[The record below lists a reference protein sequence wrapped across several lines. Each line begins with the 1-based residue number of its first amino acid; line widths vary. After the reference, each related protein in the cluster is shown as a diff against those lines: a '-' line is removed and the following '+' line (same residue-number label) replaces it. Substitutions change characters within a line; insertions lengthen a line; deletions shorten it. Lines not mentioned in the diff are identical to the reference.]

1 VFEKDWGEGALSR
14 QGGSGGGEGEA
25 PVLSGPALSRLRAVV
40 ALYNK
45 GDYERAEHGAR
56 ALLETL
62 GPTPPVLETLGL
74 VLVAEGRSREAEP
87 YLRKALEAFPRS
99 REIVFALGVAAA
111 DRSDWEEASL
121 WFRRVVDL
129 DPDFPGGLFNLA
141 RALEERNE
149 IYEAIDGYKRIL
161 EKEFNPEAASHYA
174 LLLEECNRPEEAKE
188 WVERVLERDSHHVL
202 ARFVRAQLA
211 LRERRYTEAL
221 ALLDALESENLASRT
236 AIVVGGR
243 RVRALDA
250 LSRYDEAA
258 LAADRVHERLKNLPP
273 AGLDDDPYVPE
284 AVETIARYRG
294 LVGGQRLRWPEAPR
308 LPETAFLVGF
318 PRSGTT
324 LLDRMLAAHPNVRV
338 LEEANPWAPF
348 FTVLLR
354 RLASGDHSDILGDE
368 GRKALHRVA
377 GTLHALAPSSGGLL
391 VDKLP
396 LNSIYTGW
404 LARLVPEARFVI
416 AVRDP
421 RDVVLSCWL
430 QAFAPNGAMRQ
441 FWDLG
446 AAVDYYGRV
455 MTLLR
460 AWCDEILPQE
470 RFLILRYEELVADP
484 ARTLEGLCRFL
495 GIDFRAA
502 MLDPRASARGVRL
515 GTPSYDQV
523 SRPLYG
529 EAIGRWR
536 HYRSRLEPYLGA
548 LETWVRYWG
557 YAEPS

>member
-1 VFEKDWGEGALSR
+1 MNRRGDD
-14 QGGSGGGEGEA
+14 GGEGRES
-25 PVLSGPALSRLRAVV
+25 PVLSGSALAQLRAVV
-40 ALYNK
+40 ALYNR
-45 GDYERAEHGAR
+45 GDYGRAEKAAR

-62 GPTPPVLETLGL
+62 GPLPPVLEILGL
-74 VLVAEGRSREAEP
+74 VLVAEGRSGEAEP
-87 YLRKALEAFPRS
+87 YLRQALVALPRS
-99 REIVFALGVAAA
+99 REIVFALGVAAT
-111 DRSDWEEASL
+111 DRGDWGEASL
-121 WFRRVVDL
+121 RFRRLVDL
-129 DPDFPGGLFNLA
+129 DPAFPGGLFNLA
-141 RALEERNE
+141 RALEEMGRIN
-149 IYEAIDGYKRIL
+149 EAIDTYERIL
-161 EKEFNPEAASHYA
+161 EKELDLEAASHYA
-174 LLLEECNRPEEAKE
+174 LLLEECNRPEEAGL
-188 WVERVLERDSHHVL
+188 WVERVLERNPRHVL
-202 ARFVRAQLA
+202 ARLVRAQLA
-211 LRERRYTEAL
+211 MREGRHGEAL
-221 ALLDALESENLASRT
+221 ALLDALEREPLAART
-236 AIVVGGR
+236 AIVVASR
-243 RVRALDA
+243 RIRALEA
-250 LSRYDEAA
+250 LGRDEEAA
-258 LAADRVHERLKNLPP
+258 LAADRVHERLRSLPLQ
-273 AGLDDDPYVPE
+273 AADDDPYHPS
-284 AVETIARYRG
+284 AVETVARCRE
-294 LVGGQRLRWPEAPR
+294 LVRRLRIPRPEPAPP
-308 LPETAFLVGF
+308 PETAFLVGF

-324 LLDRMLAAHPNVRV
+324 LLDRMLAAHPHVRV

-348 FTVLLR
+348 FAVLLR
-354 RLASGDHSDILGDE
+354 RLASGEHDDILGDE
-368 GRKALHRVA
+368 GREALHRVA
-377 GTLHALAPSSGGLL
+377 ATLHALAPSSGGLL

-396 LNSIYTGW
+396 LNSIYAGW
-404 LARLVPEARFVI
+404 LSRLVPEARFVI

-484 ARTLEGLCRFL
+484 AHTLEELCRFL

-536 HYRSRLEPYLGA
+536 RYLSRLEPHLGA